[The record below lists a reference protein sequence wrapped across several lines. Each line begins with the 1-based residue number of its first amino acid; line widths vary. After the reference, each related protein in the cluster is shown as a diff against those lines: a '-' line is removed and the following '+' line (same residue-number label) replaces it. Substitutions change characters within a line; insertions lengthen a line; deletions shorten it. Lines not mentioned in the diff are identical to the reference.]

1 MSIEN
6 KMNVILNKRKNLNLN
21 DDYGIQK
28 SWNQIIEVL
37 VENERNTIKYLE
49 NRSKS
54 DLYWI
59 SEVFEDIAELLQ
71 SKELTY
77 CFSKLD
83 EKYPELNMTNDIDI
97 AGSYIILQRMI
108 CLYILICLELCKK
121 KRKEMF

>member
-1 MSIEN
+1 MVIEN
-6 KMNVILNKRKNLNLN
+6 KMNVILNKRKSLNLN

-49 NRSKS
+49 NCSKS

-59 SEVFEDIAELLQ
+59 SEVFEDIAEILQ
-71 SKELTY
+71 SNELIH
-77 CFSKLD
+77 CFKKLD

-97 AGSYIILQRMI
+97 AESYII
-108 CLYILICLELCKK
+108 
-121 KRKEMF
+121 